1 MRHRIRRLHFVG
13 IGGAGMCGLAE
24 VMHNWGYAVS
34 GSDIA
39 ESPALIR
46 LREAGIDAAVG
57 HHSAR
62 VANADAVVYSSA
74 IPAGNPEIDAARQRG
89 IPVVPRAQMLGEL
102 LRFKQGIAV
111 AGTHG
116 KTTITSMVAAVLG
129 EAGMDPTCIVGGRL
143 LAHGA
148 NARLGAGEHIIAEA
162 DESDASFLHLRPVI
176 AVVSNID
183 DDHLD
188 AYGQNPAEL
197 RRAFA
202 AFLENLPFYGVAV
215 LCFDDAAARECA
227 DGLAKRICSYAIS
240 ADADY
245 RADSIKSEGDSQR
258 FILHSE
264 SLSGEFILHAK
275 GRHNVQ
281 NALAAIA
288 VGEELGAPENAIRK
302 ALAEFS
308 GVGRRLEEIGE
319 CKIGGAGILL
329 IDDYGHHPTEI
340 AASLSALRE
349 SYSGRRLVL
358 IFQPHRYTRTR
369 DTFEHLADALSLADQ
384 LILTEVYPAGESPIV
399 AADGES
405 LCRAIR
411 IKRKVEPIFVADL
424 KDIPSQ
430 LKAVVQ
436 DGDLVATMGAGS
448 IGGLARKIFDGGE
461 K

>member
-1 MRHRIRRLHFVG
+1 MRMRSFIRRRFRRATPKLMPP
-13 IGGAGMCGLAE
+13 ASAE
-24 VMHNWGYAVS
+24 FRLS
-34 GSDIA
+34 R
-39 ESPALIR
+39 ALR
-46 LREAGIDAAVG
+46 C
-57 HHSAR
+57 SA
-62 VANADAVVYSSA
+62 NCW
-74 IPAGNPEIDAARQRG
+74 
-89 IPVVPRAQMLGEL
+89 
-102 LRFKQGIAV
+102 RFKQGIAV

-258 FILHSE
+258 FILRSE
-264 SLSGEFILHAK
+264 SLSGEFILRAK

-340 AASLSALRE
+340 CGVAFGLARILFGSSAGFNFSAASL
-349 SYSGRRLVL
+349 
-358 IFQPHRYTRTR
+358 H
-369 DTFEHLADALSLADQ
+369 ADARHL
-384 LILTEVYPAGESPIV
+384 
-399 AADGES
+399 
-405 LCRAIR
+405 
-411 IKRKVEPIFVADL
+411 
-424 KDIPSQ
+424 
-430 LKAVVQ
+430 
-436 DGDLVATMGAGS
+436 
-448 IGGLARKIFDGGE
+448 
-461 K
+461 